1 MARSV
6 VQVHPGPPSKSS
18 VNKRLF
24 SLFTLSGIPLK
35 KPFCQPFVNF
45 SRADQIVTRLTF
57 AQGRLCGT
65 EGRKLVIAIDRLS
78 LYMLNIRVRIPR
90 ISPQTL
96 RVLERFIEHPTAWR
110 YGYELSR
117 ETGLKS
123 GTLYPILMRLAK
135 FSFLE
140 TKWVTTED
148 GVPPRHTYRL
158 TPKGGELVRSLP
170 GAVSAAAKVRR
181 PAFGGVRA

>member
-1 MARSV
+1 M
-6 VQVHPGPPSKSS
+6 K
-18 VNKRLF
+18 
-24 SLFTLSGIPLK
+24 
-35 KPFCQPFVNF
+35 
-45 SRADQIVTRLTF
+45 
-57 AQGRLCGT
+57 
-65 EGRKLVIAIDRLS
+65 
-78 LYMLNIRVRIPR
+78 IPR
-90 ISPQTL
+90 ISPQTV

-135 FSFLE
+135 FSLLE

-170 GAVSAAAKVRR
+170 GAASTKVKVRR
-181 PAFGGVRA
+181 PAFSGGRA

>member
-1 MARSV
+1 MSIYID
-6 VQVHPGPPSKSS
+6 
-18 VNKRLF
+18 
-24 SLFTLSGIPLK
+24 FTGMK
-35 KPFCQPFVNF
+35 
-45 SRADQIVTRLTF
+45 T
-57 AQGRLCGT
+57 
-65 EGRKLVIAIDRLS
+65 
-78 LYMLNIRVRIPR
+78 PR

-96 RVLERFIEHPTAWR
+96 RVLESFVESPTAWR

-135 FSFLE
+135 FSLLE

-158 TPKGGELVRSLP
+158 TPNGVKLVRATFAGSRTTL
-170 GAVSAAAKVRR
+170 KVRR
-181 PAFGGVRA
+181 PAFGGGHT